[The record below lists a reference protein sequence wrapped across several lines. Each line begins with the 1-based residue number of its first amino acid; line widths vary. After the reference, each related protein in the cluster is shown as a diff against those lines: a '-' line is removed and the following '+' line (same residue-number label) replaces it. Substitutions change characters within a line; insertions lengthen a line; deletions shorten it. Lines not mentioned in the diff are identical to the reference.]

1 MHPTL
6 ILSVRSIE
14 VCLELNLM
22 EGVKFHERLVNKIIP
37 VEMDLASSY
46 ISMAVFKEKQYQVCV
61 LYTKEMRAFMIDY
74 KI

>member
-46 ISMAVFKEKQYQVCV
+46 ISMAVFKEKQFQVCA
-61 LYTKEMRAFMIDY
+61 LYTKEMIAFMIDY